1 MNKEETLALWRK
13 GKDAWNAW
21 AKEMLERCPATEV
34 GACRSDDLATRDWL
48 IDASADFE
56 KHVFEDEAGFA
67 GFIFPANSNFE
78 GSVFKNIARFEESVF
93 KSIAYF
99 IDAKFCGDVRFDNAT
114 FEYNAQ
120 FDKVRFREEAY
131 FYRTTFYGDAWF
143 NGCRFLGNAH
153 YENADFE
160 KKARFDRAG
169 FHSDALFDGVI
180 FGGQTKFEN
189 SIFRG
194 AQTNF
199 IRAKFGH
206 ESNFRS
212 RFRYRALFDY
222 AAFAGDADF
231 GGADFPSG
239 LCLANAHFHGEATF
253 AGNSFV
259 KRSVGNVLFTGTVF
273 HGYTV
278 FHTLTFSGLAEF
290 DRCCFKSYAAF
301 LHTTFRQQAK
311 FTAVQCESFF
321 TFEGCEF
328 NEVPNFI
335 QAHFTEAP
343 RLDNVSVP
351 EVGGIARFF
360 LPVLPGID
368 ANADTSARYRALKR
382 LAIQAHDHTR
392 EMNYFSSE
400 LKALRGNQQRFLPC
414 LLNLLR
420 KDETGRRMR
429 WWPGGL
435 RGTTKFWFGLGYEI
449 LSNFGRSIALPL
461 IWLSVTA
468 FVCAWCY
475 LGLHFGYVAEHRQA
489 YGLSSLE
496 WIGRWVVSLFAGS
509 PPLLSCVDGSFGE
522 PWVAARL
529 LSLAKTLPYAG
540 VVPAE
545 KSAEVFACLYGS
557 SIPSCVVV
565 IGMVQL
571 VLSLLLLFLFLLAVR
586 NHFRIR

>member
-1 MNKEETLALWRK
+1 MNKDDTLKLWAQ

-56 KHVFEDEAGFA
+56 KHVFDDEAGFA
-67 GFIFPANSNFE
+67 GFIFPANAKFE
-78 GSVFKNIARFEESVF
+78 GSIFRREADFTGVRFHGAARF
-93 KSIAYF
+93 
-99 IDAKFCGDVRFDNAT
+99 DTAT
-114 FEYNAQ
+114 FVRNSQ
-120 FDKVRFREEAY
+120 FDRVRFRGEAW
-131 FYRTTFYGDAWF
+131 FYGATFRGDAWF
-143 NGCRFLGNAH
+143 NSSRFRGDAH
-153 YENADFE
+153 YEEAAFI
-160 KKARFDRAG
+160 KKARFDKAG
-169 FHSDALFDGVI
+169 FCLDAF
-180 FGGQTKFEN
+180 FKSATFSGQTKFQSSFFGGVKADFSN
-189 SIFRG
+189 
-194 AQTNF
+194 T
-199 IRAKFGH
+199 KF
-206 ESNFRS
+206 EQKSNFCS
-212 RFRYRALFDY
+212 RFKCYALFKS
-222 AAFAGDADF
+222 AVFAGDADF
-231 GGADFPSG
+231 GGADFSSG
-239 LCLANAHFHGEATF
+239 LSFANVHFHGEANF
-253 AGNSFV
+253 AGNYFV
-259 KRSVGNVLFTGTVF
+259 KRSLGDVRFTGTVF

-278 FHTLTFSGLAEF
+278 FNTLIFRGLAEF
-290 DRCCFKSYAAF
+290 DRCYFKSYAAF
-301 LHTTFRQQAK
+301 LHTTFRQQAN
-311 FTAVQCESFF
+311 FIAVQCESFF
-321 TFEGCEF
+321 TFEGCRF
-328 NEVPNFI
+328 SEVPDFN

-343 RLDNVSVP
+343 RLDNVRVRR
-351 EVGGIARFF
+351 GKG
-360 LPVLPGID
+360 D
-368 ANADTSARYRALKR
+368 ADLSARYRALKR
-382 LAIQAHDHTR
+382 LAIDAHDHAR
-392 EMNYFSSE
+392 EQEYFAGE
-400 LKALRGNQQRFLPC
+400 LKALRGHP
-414 LLNLLR
+414 
-420 KDETGRRMR
+420 DR
-429 WWPGGL
+429 WWPNPLNWFRRDEEGKRLPAWPGGA
-435 RGTTKFWFGLGYEI
+435 RYWFGLFYQG
-449 LSNFGRSIALPL
+449 LSDFGRSIARPL
-461 IWLSVTA
+461 GWLGVTA

>member
-1 MNKEETLALWRK
+1 MNKDETLKLWAQ

-48 IDASADFE
+48 IDASADFK
-56 KHVFEDEAGFA
+56 KHVFEDEADFV
-67 GFIFPANSNFE
+67 GFIFPATA
-78 GSVFKNIARFEESVF
+78 KFEESVF

-99 IDAKFCGDVRFDNAT
+99 IDAKFCGEVRFDNAT
-114 FEYNAQ
+114 FEDNTQ
-120 FDKVRFREEAY
+120 FDKVRFRKEAL
-131 FYRTTFYGDAWF
+131 FHSTTFCGDAWF

-153 YENADFE
+153 YENANFE
-160 KKARFDRAG
+160 KKARFDKAG
-169 FHSDALFDGVI
+169 FHSDALFEDVI
-180 FGGQTKFEN
+180 FGGQMKFEN

-199 IRAKFGH
+199 IRVKFGYK
-206 ESNFRS
+206 SNFRS
-212 RFRYRALFDY
+212 RFRYGALFHS
-222 AAFAGDADF
+222 AVFAGDADF

-239 LCLANAHFHGEATF
+239 VSFIDAHFHGRTTF
-253 AGNSFV
+253 AGNSCV
-259 KRSVGNVLFTGTVF
+259 KRSVGDARFTGAIF
-273 HGYTV
+273 HKYTV
-278 FHTLTFSGLAEF
+278 FDTLTYSGIAEF
-290 DRCCFKSYAAF
+290 DRCYFKSYAAF
-301 LHTTFRQQAK
+301 LHTTFRHQAN

-321 TFEGCEF
+321 TFEGCRF
-328 NEVPNFI
+328 SEVPDFN

-343 RLDNVSVP
+343 RLDNVRVRR
-351 EVGGIARFF
+351 GKG
-360 LPVLPGID
+360 D
-368 ANADTSARYRALKR
+368 ADLSARYRALKR
-382 LAIQAHDHTR
+382 LAIDAHDHAR
-392 EMNYFSSE
+392 EQEYFAGE
-400 LKALRGNQQRFLPC
+400 LKALRGHP
-414 LLNLLR
+414 
-420 KDETGRRMR
+420 DR
-429 WWPGGL
+429 WWPNPLNWFRRDEEGKRLPAWPGGA
-435 RGTTKFWFGLGYEI
+435 RYWFGLFYQG
-449 LSNFGRSIALPL
+449 LSDFGRSIARPL
-461 IWLSVTA
+461 GWLGVTA

-475 LGLHFGYVAEHRQA
+475 LGLHFGSVAEHGQG

-496 WIGRWVVSLFAGS
+496 WIGRWIGSLFAGS

-545 KSAEVFACLYGS
+545 KSTEVFACLYGS